1 MLNFAYIDGM
11 TPIKIVFK
19 LFFQYLMLHMFY
31 YSGIWYPVFMTD
43 ILIPIL
49 QVHCVV
55 SVWSNSYSSYSTI
68 GKEVLE
74 ISNLYNVL
82 WLHSNL

>member
-1 MLNFAYIDGM
+1 MLVFAYIDGM

-43 ILIPIL
+43 ILIP
-49 QVHCVV
+49 
-55 SVWSNSYSSYSTI
+55 
-68 GKEVLE
+68 VLE
-74 ISNLYNVL
+74 VHLVKQLQFLFCRRKGSP
-82 WLHSNL
+82 